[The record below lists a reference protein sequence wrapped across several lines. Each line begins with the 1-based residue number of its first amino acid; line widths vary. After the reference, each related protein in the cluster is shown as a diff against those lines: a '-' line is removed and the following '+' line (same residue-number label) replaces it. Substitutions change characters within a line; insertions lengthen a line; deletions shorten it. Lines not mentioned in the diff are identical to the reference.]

1 MQDQAFEYRAVNGA
15 GAKVSGVVSAADR
28 NDAVRRLSRD
38 GLLVTE
44 IAAAR
49 TGEKPRSR
57 LFARTG
63 VTLGDRILVLRQ
75 LALLTNAGIDLL
87 DALETVAE
95 GLEGK
100 VQEQVRTVAGSLR
113 KGDKLSVAFRK
124 GAPGYP
130 DYVYALISA
139 GEASGELG
147 RVLDDSAS
155 LLAFDDRVRRD
166 VATALTYPSFLIVAG
181 LSAVGFLFY
190 EVVPRFAD
198 MIGDGRSNLTGFS
211 AMIIGAGEFF
221 RANAGLV
228 LGVIGG
234 LIAIIAVSLSRPEG
248 RRWLNAVAHRTPVI
262 GNLLMSRERAI
273 WARIMSLAVGSGVGI
288 LDAVELAGGALPPSR
303 LKQGLA
309 SSARSI
315 RAGKPVDVAFGE
327 PGVLH
332 RIDRSLLRAGQ
343 KSGQLA
349 AMFGYVGQRYED
361 TLRDDL
367 KRATTLVEP
376 LAIGLVAVAI
386 GAVAVGL
393 VSAMSSVYE
402 TIL

>member
-1 MQDQAFEYRAVNGA
+1 MQEQAFEYKAVDGA
-15 GAKVSGVVSAADR
+15 GSKVSGIVSAADR
-28 NDAVRRLSRD
+28 GDAVRRLSRD
-38 GLLVTE
+38 GLMVTQ
-44 IAAAR
+44 ITPAQS
-49 TGEKPRSR
+49 GEKKRTR
-57 LFARTG
+57 LFGRSG
-63 VTLGDRILVLRQ
+63 VTIGDRILVLRQ

-100 VQEQVRTVAGSLR
+100 VQEQIRAVAGALR
-113 KGDKLSVAFRK
+113 KGDKLSVAFKK

-166 VATALTYPSFLIVAG
+166 VATALTYPTFLIVAG

-198 MIGDGRSNLTGFS
+198 MIGDGRDNLTGFS
-211 AMIIGAGEFF
+211 ALVIGGGEFF
-221 RANAGLV
+221 RANALIVLAVIAGLV
-228 LGVIGG
+228 MIVAGF
-234 LIAIIAVSLSRPEG
+234 LSRPEG
-248 RRWLNAVAHRTPVI
+248 RRALQAAAHRTPVI
-262 GNLLMSRERAI
+262 GGLIMSRERAI
-273 WARIMSLAVGSGVGI
+273 WARIMSLAIGSGVGI
-288 LDAVELAGGALPPSR
+288 LEAVELAGGALPPSR
-303 LKQGLA
+303 LKQGLI
-309 SSARSI
+309 SSARAI

-343 KSGQLA
+343 RSGQLA

-361 TLRDDL
+361 ALRDDL